1 MNSATLG
8 EYRVGRLPLTLAH
21 NSTRGL
27 VFKMMEKLEYGQIT
41 VHDSGKTFT
50 FGHDSELQAQI
61 TVHSPSLYTKILLGG
76 SIGAGEAYFEGLW
89 DADNLTAVIRILVLN
104 MELLERMEKG
114 LALLLTP
121 LRLVSHRI
129 RNNSRNG
136 AKRNILAHYD
146 LGNDMYASFLDD
158 AMMYSSAIY
167 PSPESSLEEASKN
180 KLDIIC
186 TKLQLHPGDH
196 VIEIGTG
203 WGGFA
208 IHAARHYGCRV
219 TTTTISE
226 AQFTEARRRIDSA
239 GLGDRITL
247 LHQDYRDLE
256 GTYDKLV
263 SIEMIEAV
271 GHRYLPVFF
280 SKCNSLLKR
289 NGTMLLQAITIRDQ
303 QFNSYMRSVDFIQ
316 RHIFPG
322 GCLLSNDTMV
332 EMIASKT
339 DMVVRG
345 LEDFGL
351 HYAKT
356 LQEWRQRFNTSFQTL
371 QRLGFDERFRRL
383 WEFYLCYCE
392 GGFLER
398 SISVV
403 HLVAS
408 RPAHREDP
416 VFSRH

>member
-1 MNSATLG
+1 
-8 EYRVGRLPLTLAH
+8 
-21 NSTRGL
+21 
-27 VFKMMEKLEYGQIT
+27 
-41 VHDSGKTFT
+41 
-50 FGHDSELQAQI
+50 
-61 TVHSPSLYTKILLGG
+61 
-76 SIGAGEAYFEGLW
+76 
-89 DADNLTAVIRILVLN
+89 
-104 MELLERMEKG
+104 
-114 LALLLTP
+114 
-121 LRLVSHRI
+121 
-129 RNNSRNG
+129 
-136 AKRNILAHYD
+136 
-146 LGNDMYASFLDD
+146 
-158 AMMYSSAIY
+158 
-167 PSPESSLEEASKN
+167 
-180 KLDIIC
+180 
-186 TKLQLHPGDH
+186 
-196 VIEIGTG
+196 
-203 WGGFA
+203 
-208 IHAARHYGCRV
+208 
-219 TTTTISE
+219 
-226 AQFTEARRRIDSA
+226 
-239 GLGDRITL
+239 
-247 LHQDYRDLE
+247 
-256 GTYDKLV
+256 
-263 SIEMIEAV
+263 
-271 GHRYLPVFF
+271 
-280 SKCNSLLKR
+280 
-289 NGTMLLQAITIRDQ
+289 MLLQAITIRDQ

>member
-1 MNSATLG
+1 
-8 EYRVGRLPLTLAH
+8 
-21 NSTRGL
+21 
-27 VFKMMEKLEYGQIT
+27 
-41 VHDSGKTFT
+41 
-50 FGHDSELQAQI
+50 
-61 TVHSPSLYTKILLGG
+61 
-76 SIGAGEAYFEGLW
+76 
-89 DADNLTAVIRILVLN
+89 

-114 LALLLTP
+114 LALPRTP
-121 LRLVSHRI
+121 LRLDSHRI

-167 PSPESSLEEASKN
+167 PAPESSLEEASTN

-186 TKLQLHPGDH
+186 TKLQLCPDDH

-226 AQFTEARRRIDSA
+226 AQYTEARERIDSA
-239 GLGDRITL
+239 GLSDRITL
-247 LHQDYRDLE
+247 LHKDYRDLE

-271 GHRYLPVFF
+271 GYRYLPVFF

-303 QFNSYMRSVDFIQ
+303 QFNAYMRSVDFIQ
-316 RHIFPG
+316 RYIFPG

-371 QRLGFDERFRRL
+371 QSHGFDERFRRL

-416 VFSRH
+416 VFSSH